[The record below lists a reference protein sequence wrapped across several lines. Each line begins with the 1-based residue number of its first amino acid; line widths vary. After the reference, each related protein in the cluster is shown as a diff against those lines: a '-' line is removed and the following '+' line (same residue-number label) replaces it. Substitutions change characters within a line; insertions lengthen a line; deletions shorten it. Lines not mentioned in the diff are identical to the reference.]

1 MAANDIIQVEELAQ
15 AFEQYKTNRQRLQI
29 LLANVEQANS
39 DLEKVILPADDKSSS
54 LSDLLLSAEE
64 KQKVTQTFQVS
75 AGVDFRLRSIFNE
88 SGNLMR
94 RGAADHNLLFFF
106 VSRYGFE
113 YVFFFSDVC
122 NLENETQVK
131 RPMNGFAK
139 ECNLRNA
146 DVNMYTLLKY
156 DYNWF

>member
-1 MAANDIIQVEELAQ
+1 MAANDTIQVEELAQ
-15 AFEQYKTNRQRLQI
+15 AFEQYKTNRQRLQN
-29 LLANVEQANS
+29 LLAKVEQANS

-88 SGNLMR
+88 SGNQMR
-94 RGAADHNLLFFF
+94 RGTADHNLLFFF

-113 YVFFFSDVC
+113 YVFFFRMFA
-122 NLENETQVK
+122 TWKMK
-131 RPMNGFAK
+131 RKLN
-139 ECNLRNA
+139 
-146 DVNMYTLLKY
+146 DQ
-156 DYNWF
+156 